1 MFRLDN
7 NMPNVYVY
15 GVATAADVLA
25 NRRTHLPTIFLVIK
39 VLQFY
44 TNNYCIII

>member
-7 NMPNVYVY
+7 NMSNVYVY